1 MRIRPTRVGPG
12 LLLLLGL
19 LLAACGAQKG
29 PYQAQLY
36 VFGTLVEV
44 TLHDVTAAKGREA
57 VSRIRK
63 EFQRMHHEW
72 HAWEPG
78 PLVDLNRSLAE
89 GRDAEV
95 PESIIPLIARSK
107 TLYERSDGLFN
118 PAIGGLL
125 DLWGFQANEP
135 PDGPLPPQ
143 SEIDAWVAQDPGM
156 DDLTL
161 RDGVL
166 HSTNPAVQLDF
177 GAFAKGYAVDI
188 AIDHLREMGVQ
199 NAIVNAGGDLRAIG
213 SKDGE
218 PWRVGVR
225 HPQGEGVLAAITVQ
239 GDEAVFTSGNY
250 ERFRE
255 SEGVRYPHILDPRTG
270 MPVRGITSV
279 TVLHDNGA
287 EADAAATALVVA
299 GEKDWNR
306 IARKMGIRLVML
318 VVDDGTVYMNP
329 AMRERVEFSGE
340 PPPVEFGEPLR

>member
-1 MRIRPTRVGPG
+1 MTARPTRVGAG
-12 LLLLLGL
+12 LVLLISLA
-19 LLAACGAQKG
+19 LAACSAQKG
-29 PYQAQLY
+29 PYKAQLY
-36 VFGTLVEV
+36 VFGTLVEI
-44 TLHDVTAAKGREA
+44 TLRDVTAAKGREA
-57 VSRIRK
+57 IARIRE
-63 EFQRMHHEW
+63 EFQRMHREW

-78 PLVDLNRSLAE
+78 PLVDLNRAIAE

-95 PESIIPLIARSK
+95 PASIIPLIARSK

-135 PDGPLPPQ
+135 PDGPLPPRE
-143 SEIDAWVAQDPGM
+143 EIEAWVAKDPGM

-166 HSTNPAVQLDF
+166 HSDNPAVQLDF

-188 AIDHLREMGVQ
+188 AIEHLREMGVE

-213 SKDGE
+213 SKGGE
-218 PWRVGVR
+218 PWRIGVR
-225 HPQGEGVLAAITVQ
+225 HPQGDGVLAAIEVS

-255 SEGVRYPHILDPRTG
+255 HEGVHYMHILDPRTG
-270 MPVRGITSV
+270 MPVKDVTSV
-279 TVLHDNGA
+279 TVIHDNGA

-340 PPPVEFGEPLR
+340 APPVEFGEPLR